1 MVIRDLT
8 RGDSAYFELSIK
20 DENNEL
26 TTVDKIFMTVKED
39 WDSDTIKF
47 QKKIDK
53 GIYFED
59 GIYKIFI
66 DPEDTNELEFGRYV
80 YDVEIIKGD
89 IKTTIEAGILNIN
102 HEVTCASDEV

>member
-1 MVIRDLT
+1 MTNCGYKLKP
-8 RGDSAYFELSIK
+8 RGMTGGWEP
-20 DENNEL
+20 
-26 TTVDKIFMTVKED
+26 VGDKPVLGGALGTCFDCYVM
-39 WDSDTIKF
+39 
-47 QKKIDK
+47 Q
-53 GIYFED
+53 ED

-66 DPEDTNELEFGRYV
+66 DPEDTNGLEFGRYV